1 VYPTEP
7 TSPRPPAAA
16 ALQNFE
22 SSILEQRDSAQA
34 AVGANA
40 DDRATTLRQGGKFLD
55 RLAQDA
61 RAGGGERVSERNA
74 AAAKGPSTP
83 TKGVRMPAASQIV
96 LSLGAMMQL
105 YHASGT
111 DAAIAQVKREK
122 IDWVFRRTC
131 LKPL

>member
-1 VYPTEP
+1 
-7 TSPRPPAAA
+7 
-16 ALQNFE
+16 
-22 SSILEQRDSAQA
+22 
-34 AVGANA
+34 
-40 DDRATTLRQGGKFLD
+40 
-55 RLAQDA
+55 
-61 RAGGGERVSERNA
+61 
-74 AAAKGPSTP
+74 
-83 TKGVRMPAASQIV
+83 MPAASQIV